1 MSRRLVLSGVAAMA
15 ALLAPGA
22 SATDEIA
29 PGRVIKDTVYRTVG
43 DRPLRLDLYV
53 HPAVRK
59 KPGPVLIHF
68 HGGGWARGA
77 RPESWTGFR
86 PYIAAGFSVVTVE
99 YRLADAA
106 RAPAAVEDARCALHW
121 VDANAERYGFD
132 RARIVVAGTSAGAHL
147 ALMAGLLPDENV
159 IDPAECRGAGR
170 AAAVVDLYG
179 PTDLTATKDAS
190 GARHATVANWIGEG
204 DGADRMARRMSPIA
218 WLRSDVPPVFIGH
231 GDADPVVPVAQSIDL
246 KRRLDE
252 LAVPADL
259 FIVPGGGHGKFDADS
274 QRMMTARALA
284 FLCGR
289 RIPDPRAC
297 AEKN

>member
-1 MSRRLVLSGVAAMA
+1 MA

-22 SATDEIA
+22 SAGGETA
-29 PGRVIKDTVYRTVG
+29 PGRIVKDAVYRAVG
-43 DRPLRLDLYV
+43 GRPLHLDLYI
-53 HPAVRK
+53 HPAARERS
-59 KPGPVLIHF
+59 GPVLVYF

-99 YRLADAA
+99 YRLAGAA

-121 VDANAERYGFD
+121 IHTNAERYGFD
-132 RARIVVAGTSAGAHL
+132 RTRIVVSGTSAGAHL
-147 ALMAGLLPDENV
+147 ALMAGLLPDENA

-170 AAAVVDLYG
+170 AAAIVDLYG

-204 DGADRMARRMSPIA
+204 DGADAMAHRMSPVA
-218 WLRSDVPPVFIGH
+218 WLRSDIPPIFIGH

-246 KRRLDE
+246 KRRLDA

-259 FIVPGGGHGKFDADS
+259 FIVPGGGHGKFDAGS
-274 QRMMTARALA
+274 QRAMTARVLA